1 MQIDEAKTMKIST
14 KGRYGLR
21 VMMELATKFGQ
32 GPVLVATI
40 ATNQSISGNYIH
52 ILLASLKG
60 AGLVRALRGPAGGY
74 ELTCDPGEIT
84 ALDVVRALEGYGWPV
99 SCVSK
104 DKWCAKSKTCAA
116 RDLWGELAAAM
127 EKVLSDFTLKDLVTK
142 QRAKSEDAAMFQI

>member
-32 GPVLVATI
+32 GPVLVGTI

-60 AGLVRALRGPAGGY
+60 AGLVRSLRGPTGGY

-99 SCVSK
+99 ACVSK
-104 DKWCAKSKTCAA
+104 DKWCAQSQTCAA
-116 RDLWGELAAAM
+116 RDLWGALAASM
-127 EKVLSDFTLKDLVTK
+127 EKVLSDVTLKELVMK
-142 QRAKSEDAAMFQI
+142 QCAMSENAAVSPI